1 METGSIKNL
10 KIYGSYEDF
19 KNVFL
24 EFRKKPYFEDWKDKD
39 IQEEYEYLSSH
50 GEIFV
55 KEVLGKV
62 IGLVTLLKGIQRGHN
77 LSLATNN
84 VGYISDIAV
93 LEEYRRRGYGTELM
107 QYAINEFIKNGNDYA
122 YFRTLKIGSM
132 SEPIGLK
139 LGFETMYNEKGEM
152 ITQECSFPRINNCV
166 PEKEERK
173 FLIKKLR

>member
-10 KIYGSYEDF
+10 KIYGSYDDF

-24 EFRKKPYFEDWKDKD
+24 EFRKKPYFEDWQDADVKS
-39 IQEEYEYLSSH
+39 EYDYLNTN
-50 GEIFV
+50 GEIFM
-55 KEVLGKV
+55 KEIDGKV
-62 IGLVTLLKGIQRGHN
+62 VGIVTLLKGIQEGHN
-77 LSLATNN
+77 LNLNTNN

-93 LEEYRRRGYGTELM
+93 LEEFRRRGYGTELM
-107 QYAINEFIKNGNDYA
+107 EYAVNEFIKNGNDYA
-122 YFRTLKIGSM
+122 YFRTLKNGSM
-132 SEPIGLK
+132 SEPIGIR
-139 LGFETMYNEKGEM
+139 LGFETMYKDNGEM